1 MARAST
7 ASSATSTRPTPPTAS
22 PPAEDFNAWLDHFRR
37 RGLDPPGLV
46 FIEQVL
52 RQNREMSTKLA
63 EVQETHRQLR
73 AHHEA
78 LTAPAHY
85 PAVITDVH
93 QNGTLT
99 AEVCAGGVHF
109 EVAVNPQIGRELLR
123 IGARGRV
130 T

>member
-7 ASSATSTRPTPPTAS
+7 ASSATPTRPTPPSAS
-22 PPAEDFNAWLDHFRR
+22 PRAEDFAAWLEHFRR
-37 RGLDPPGLV
+37 RGLDPPALV
-46 FIEQVL
+46 FIEQTV
-52 RQNREMSTKLA
+52 RQNQEMRTKLE

-99 AEVCAGGVHF
+99 
-109 EVAVNPQIGRELLR
+109 
-123 IGARGRV
+123 
-130 T
+130 

>member
-7 ASSATSTRPTPPTAS
+7 ASSATPTRPTPSTPS
-22 PPAEDFNAWLDHFRR
+22 AEDFARLDQLRR
-37 RGLDPPGLV
+37 RGLDPPALS
-46 FIEQVL
+46 FFEQVL
-52 RQNREMSTKLA
+52 RQNQEMKTRLE

-93 QNGTLT
+93 RNGTLT
-99 AEVCAGGVHF
+99 AEVCAGGVHL
-109 EVAVNPQIGRELLR
+109 EVAVHPEIAPERLR
-123 IGARGRV
+123 
-130 T
+130 